1 MAYLAGMK
9 TYKAII
15 QLTSDD
21 PKVHRSTIRQIG
33 NLLTHLGKTVDV
45 RIVCHGASMP
55 FCTAAGNAFAGDIE
69 ALLNQHVTIAAC
81 HNMLVTNGVPPTD
94 LIEGIEVI
102 PSGIAE
108 LVVLQQEGWSYI
120 KAG

>member
-1 MAYLAGMK
+1 MTYLAGMK

-21 PKVHRSTIRQIG
+21 PKVHRSMIRQVS
-33 NLLTHLGKTVDV
+33 NLLAHLGVTVNV
-45 RIVCHGASMP
+45 RIVCHGSSMP
-55 FCTAAGNAFAGDIE
+55 FCTVGNTFAGDIS

-81 HNMLVTNGVPPTD
+81 RNMLVANGVEATD

>member
-1 MAYLAGMK
+1 MTYLAGMK

-21 PKVHRSTIRQIG
+21 PKVHRSMIRQIG
-33 NLLTHLGKTVDV
+33 NLLAHLGKTVDV

-55 FCTAAGNAFAGDIE
+55 FCISAGNTFAGDIT

-81 HNMLVTNGVPPTD
+81 RNMLVANGAAPTD
-94 LIEGIEVI
+94 LIEGIEII

-108 LVVLQQEGWSYI
+108 LVILQQEGWSYV

>member
-21 PKVHRSTIRQIG
+21 PKVHRSMIRQIG
-33 NLLTHLGKTVDV
+33 NLFTHLNGAVDV
-45 RIVCHGASMP
+45 RIVCHGASLP
-55 FCTAAGNAFAGDIE
+55 FCLQADNPFAGEIHALIE
-69 ALLNQHVTIAAC
+69 QRVTIAAC
-81 HNMLVTNGVPPTD
+81 RNMLAANGADPAR
-94 LIEGIEVI
+94 LIEGIEVV

-108 LVVLQQEGWSYI
+108 IVILQQEGWSYV

>member
-1 MAYLAGMK
+1 MRYLAGMK

-21 PKVHRSTIRQIG
+21 PKAHRSMIRQIG
-33 NLLTHLGKTVDV
+33 NLLAHLGETVRV

-55 FCTAAGNAFAGDIE
+55 FCIAAGNAFAGDIL
-69 ALLNQHVTIAAC
+69 ALLDQHVTVAAC
-81 HNMLVTNGVPPTD
+81 HNMLVANRAEPAD
-94 LIEGIEVI
+94 LIAGIEVI

-108 LVVLQQEGWSYI
+108 LVVLQQEGWSYV

>member
-1 MAYLAGMK
+1 MK

-21 PKVHRSTIRQIG
+21 IDVHRSMIRQIG
-33 NLLTHLGKTVDV
+33 NLRAHLAHAVDV
-45 RIVCHGASMP
+45 RIVCHGASLP
-55 FCTAAGNAFAGDIE
+55 FCIATGNAFTDEIL

-81 HNMLVTNGVPPTD
+81 RNMLASNGVSSD
-94 LIEGIEVI
+94 ELIEGIEII

-108 LVVLQQEGWSYI
+108 LVVLQQEGWSYV

>member
-1 MAYLAGMK
+1 MK

-21 PKVHRSTIRQIG
+21 PKVHRSIIRQIG
-33 NLLTHLGKTVDV
+33 NLIAHLGNAVEV
-45 RIVCHGASMP
+45 RLVCHGSSLS
-55 FCTAAGNAFAGDIE
+55 FCTQAGNPFADDIL
-69 ALLNQHVTIAAC
+69 ASINQGVTIAVC
-81 HNMLVTNGVPPTD
+81 RNMLVANSVDTAA
-94 LIEGIEVI
+94 LIDGIEVI

-108 LVVLQQEGWSYI
+108 LVILQQEGWSYI

>member
-1 MAYLAGMK
+1 MK

-21 PKVHRSTIRQIG
+21 TKAHRSMIRQIG
-33 NLLTHLGKTVDV
+33 NLRAHLGNAVDV
-45 RIVCHGASMP
+45 RVVCHGASLP
-55 FCTAAGNAFAGDIE
+55 FCVLAENPFTSEIQ

-81 HNMLVTNGVPPTD
+81 RNMLASNDVNAD
-94 LIEGIEVI
+94 QLIDGIEVI

-108 LVVLQQEGWSYI
+108 LVILQQEGWSYV

>member
-1 MAYLAGMK
+1 MTYLAGMK

-21 PKVHRSTIRQIG
+21 PKVHRSIIRQIG
-33 NLLTHLGKTVDV
+33 NLLAHLGETVDV

-55 FCTAAGNAFAGDIE
+55 FCTAGNAFASDIA

-81 HNMLVTNGVPPTD
+81 RNMLVANGVEATG

>member
-1 MAYLAGMK
+1 MK

-21 PKVHRSTIRQIG
+21 PKVHRSMVRQIG
-33 NLLTHLGKTVDV
+33 NLFAHLGSAVDV
-45 RIVCHGASMP
+45 RIVCHGASVP
-55 FCTAAGNAFAGDIE
+55 FCVAAGNALAEEIRSLIDQR
-69 ALLNQHVTIAAC
+69 ATIAAC
-81 HNMLVTNGVPPTD
+81 RNMLVSNNVDTTA
-94 LIEGIEVI
+94 LIDGIEVI

-108 LVVLQQEGWSYI
+108 LVILQQEGWSYV